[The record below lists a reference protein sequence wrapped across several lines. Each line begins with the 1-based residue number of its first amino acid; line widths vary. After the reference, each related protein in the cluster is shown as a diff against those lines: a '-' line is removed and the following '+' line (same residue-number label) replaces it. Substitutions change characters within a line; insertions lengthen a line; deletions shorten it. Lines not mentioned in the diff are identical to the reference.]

1 MDADTVQ
8 ALRDA
13 KALFDEGILS
23 EQEFKEKKAELL
35 QPKAAPVTTKPK
47 PKPKPA
53 PKKKSEAK
61 PKAEKKPK
69 KSTASSDGSEKEKKA
84 PRVAEL
90 TLQDAGEDGV
100 LVTGSGTFRAKSLLA
115 SLGGSWSK
123 KLKAWVFG
131 AGTAHATA
139 AALKASTAPAIS
151 LTVEEGGAGAAKR
164 RESSLASAKAEALAA
179 AATAGASATLEAAW
193 KSTSASGA
201 LGSIE
206 R

>member
-35 QPKAAPVTTKPK
+35 QPKAAPVTAKPK

-69 KSTASSDGSEKEKKA
+69 KSTASSDGSEKESA
-84 PRVAEL
+84 CEPTL
-90 TLQDAGEDGV
+90 TVG
-100 LVTGSGTFRAKSLLA
+100 
-115 SLGGSWSK
+115 
-123 KLKAWVFG
+123 
-131 AGTAHATA
+131 GTASA
-139 AALKASTAPAIS
+139 APGLRFRGWSGWGGG
-151 LTVEEGGAGAAKR
+151 GGAGR
-164 RESSLASAKAEALAA
+164 
-179 AATAGASATLEAAW
+179 
-193 KSTSASGA
+193 STQ
-201 LGSIE
+201 

>member
-35 QPKAAPVTTKPK
+35 QPKAAPVAAKPK

-90 TLQDAGEDGV
+90 TLQDAFRRRWPERPIEYELGERAQHRP
-100 LVTGSGTFRAKSLLA
+100 LSTGDAAYRPMR
-115 SLGGSWSK
+115 
-123 KLKAWVFG
+123 
-131 AGTAHATA
+131 A
-139 AALKASTAPAIS
+139 AA
-151 LTVEEGGAGAAKR
+151 
-164 RESSLASAKAEALAA
+164 
-179 AATAGASATLEAAW
+179 
-193 KSTSASGA
+193 STSPT
-201 LGSIE
+201 
-206 R
+206 

>member
-100 LVTGSGTFRAKSLLA
+100 L
-115 SLGGSWSK
+115 
-123 KLKAWVFG
+123 
-131 AGTAHATA
+131 
-139 AALKASTAPAIS
+139 AALKA
-151 LTVEEGGAGAAKR
+151 
-164 RESSLASAKAEALAA
+164 
-179 AATAGASATLEAAW
+179 
-193 KSTSASGA
+193 
-201 LGSIE
+201 
-206 R
+206 

>member
-69 KSTASSDGSEKEKKA
+69 KSTASSG
-84 PRVAEL
+84 
-90 TLQDAGEDGV
+90 
-100 LVTGSGTFRAKSLLA
+100 
-115 SLGGSWSK
+115 
-123 KLKAWVFG
+123 
-131 AGTAHATA
+131 
-139 AALKASTAPAIS
+139 
-151 LTVEEGGAGAAKR
+151 
-164 RESSLASAKAEALAA
+164 
-179 AATAGASATLEAAW
+179 
-193 KSTSASGA
+193 
-201 LGSIE
+201 
-206 R
+206 